1 MGQLVTY
8 IVLEQEEFK
17 KSHMLDPIHQG
28 TPCETSTYTC
38 IHNKLTTIKEKI
50 YILLYIRRLI
60 NKPRTIKK
68 NKSKQKS
75 PLM

>member
-8 IVLEQEEFK
+8 MVLEQEEFK

-50 YILLYIRRLI
+50 YILLYISRLI

-68 NKSKQKS
+68 TNLSKKVH
-75 PLM
+75 